1 MHTKKLTVEACRVLD
16 IHQWTRTKLVQADVR
31 QTGAWAWVDAA
42 NVPMAAMAYV
52 VDTRDMAAPTLTLTY
67 TVLPTRTHVHYV
79 IPLAII
85 PVHRGSIRW
94 GWRCPLIRDGAACHR
109 RCEKLYLP
117 PGGRYFG
124 CRQCYNLSYR
134 SCQESHKYDKLAQ
147 MTGLRP
153 RQVRQAMEA
162 QR

>member
-16 IHQWTRTKLVQADVR
+16 IYQWTRTRLVQADVR

-42 NVPMAAMAYV
+42 NGPIAAMAYV

-67 TVLPTRTHVHYV
+67 TVLPTRAHVHYA
-79 IPLAII
+79 IALATIS
-85 PVHRGSIRW
+85 VHRGGIRW
-94 GWRCPLIRDGAACHR
+94 AWRCPLIRDGVACHR

-117 PGGRYFG
+117 PGERYFG
-124 CRQCYNLSYR
+124 CRQCYNLAYR
-134 SCQESHKYDKLAQ
+134 SSQEGHKYDRLAQ
-147 MTGLRP
+147 LTGLRP
-153 RQVRQAMEA
+153 RQVRQAVAA